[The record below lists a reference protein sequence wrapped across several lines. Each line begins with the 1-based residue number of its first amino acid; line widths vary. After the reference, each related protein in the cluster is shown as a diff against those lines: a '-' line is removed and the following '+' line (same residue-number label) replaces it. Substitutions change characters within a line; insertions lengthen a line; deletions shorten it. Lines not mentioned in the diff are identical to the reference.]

1 MKVFTLVLLRI
12 SLALLMV
19 TWGVDKLVDL
29 NHAQT
34 VLNRFYLD
42 PVIEMVGNEDAI
54 RVTQGETE
62 DSQGEV
68 IYFDTLTE
76 PQLLQILGGLQI
88 LLGVLVLF
96 GLLKVLVYPILIL
109 ITGATAV
116 AVWPSIVDPWGLYL
130 NEFAGTSYNHN
141 ALFYP
146 SLIIFFASLVLM
158 AFRNEGREEED
169 DYE

>member
-116 AVWPSIVDPWGLYL
+116 ARWPSIVAPGGLYL
-130 NEFAGTSYNHN
+130 NDFAGTSYNHKSQ
-141 ALFYP
+141 FYTK
-146 SLIIFFASLVLM
+146 L
-158 AFRNEGREEED
+158 
-169 DYE
+169 